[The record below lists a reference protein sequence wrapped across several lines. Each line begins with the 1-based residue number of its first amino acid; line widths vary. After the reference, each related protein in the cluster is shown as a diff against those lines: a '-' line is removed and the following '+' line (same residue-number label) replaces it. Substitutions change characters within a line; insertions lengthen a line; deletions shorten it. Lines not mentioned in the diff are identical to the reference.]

1 MCVYVYINHFAAI
14 IVNRLHLNKNIL
26 ENKQYLKVEKRKTH
40 NSIENGVRDMNE
52 HVHEKM

>member
-26 ENKQYLKVEKRKTH
+26 ENKQYLKVEKQKNN
-40 NSIENGVRDMNE
+40 NSIDKWGKRYE
-52 HVHEKM
+52 